1 MEIVG
6 EMSRKYGV
14 KTTWFLE
21 AECEKPGKGEKGI
34 VPSTVYIGSD
44 VMPILYESK
53 IKKAMTEVWV
63 KVLRYTRNYTK
74 EGKVGFEAMQHA
86 LHRDI
91 PVSALASHFPIL

>member
-44 VMPILYESK
+44 VMPILY
-53 IKKAMTEVWV
+53 
-63 KVLRYTRNYTK
+63 
-74 EGKVGFEAMQHA
+74 
-86 LHRDI
+86 
-91 PVSALASHFPIL
+91 